1 MNVTLK
7 IGSFTSKNNK
17 SFECILLTTQTGLT
31 IKIVDF
37 NAVQRVH
44 DLVALAKSLGIPL
57 EQL

>member
-7 IGSFTSKNNK
+7 IGSFTSQNGKT
-17 SFECILLTTQTGLT
+17 FDCIMLTTQTGLT

-44 DLVALAKSLGIPL
+44 DIEAIGKALGIPL

>member
-7 IGSFTSKNNK
+7 ICSLTSQSGK
-17 SFECILLTTQTGLT
+17 SYDCIILTTQMGLE

-37 NAVQRVH
+37 NAVQRVR
-44 DLVALAKSLGIPL
+44 DILSLGKALCVPP

>member
-7 IGSFTSKNNK
+7 LVSLTSQNGK
-17 SFECILLTTQTGLT
+17 SYDCILLTSQMGLE

-37 NAVQRVH
+37 NAVQRVR
-44 DLVALAKSLGIPL
+44 DILSLGKSLGVPP